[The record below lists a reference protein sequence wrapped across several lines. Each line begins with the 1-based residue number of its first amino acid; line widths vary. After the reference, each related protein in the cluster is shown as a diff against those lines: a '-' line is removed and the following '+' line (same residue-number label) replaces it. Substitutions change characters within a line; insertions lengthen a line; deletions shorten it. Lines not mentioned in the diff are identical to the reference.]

1 MAKPARASD
10 FKEFLRFLNS
20 NGVEYLLVGGY
31 AVALHGFIR
40 ATNDL
45 DVWVRTSPENAARV
59 VRALNEFG
67 FRPAD
72 LTPALFW
79 KPDSL
84 VRLGVPPIRIGILT
98 TISGVDFDTCYAERE
113 TTQIEDLTIPAI
125 SLPRLRQNK
134 AASARAKDLADLE
147 NLPE

>member
-1 MAKPARASD
+1 MAKPALPSD

-31 AVALHGFIR
+31 AVAL
-40 ATNDL
+40 L
-45 DVWVRTSPENAARV
+45 S
-59 VRALNEFG
+59 

-72 LTPALFW
+72 LTPALFL

-84 VRLGVPPIRIGILT
+84 VRLGVPPIRIEILT

-113 TTQIEDLTIPAI
+113 TTQIEDLTIPTI